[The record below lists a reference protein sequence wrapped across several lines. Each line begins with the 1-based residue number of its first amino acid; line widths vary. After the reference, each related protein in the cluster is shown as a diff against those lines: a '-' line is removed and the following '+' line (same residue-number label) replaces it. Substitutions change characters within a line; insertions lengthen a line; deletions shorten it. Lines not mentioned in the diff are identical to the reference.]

1 MKTTDVN
8 NLDISTQL
16 FVTLGLKH
24 EYKIK
29 NREQD
34 FFQLLIFS
42 RISCSYA
49 LALTIMT
56 RIIYI
61 AILFALG
68 IFCQMK

>member
-1 MKTTDVN
+1 MQTTDVN

-42 RISCSYA
+42 YISCSYA
-49 LALTIMT
+49 LAQTIMT
-56 RIIYI
+56 RIIQ
-61 AILFALG
+61 LFCLLWVFSAR
-68 IFCQMK
+68 